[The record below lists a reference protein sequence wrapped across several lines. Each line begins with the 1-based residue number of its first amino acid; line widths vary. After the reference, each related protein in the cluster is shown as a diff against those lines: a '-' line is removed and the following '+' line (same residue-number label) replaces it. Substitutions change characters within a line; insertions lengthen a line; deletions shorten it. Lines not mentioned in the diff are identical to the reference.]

1 MSCMG
6 GITHTHLHPMCV
18 AVLPLPPPSS
28 PPPPHAHTLM
38 ASVRMAGDA
47 LCGAAM
53 PMRAD
58 GLRQGKRSVCPPNQ
72 CVWMRAIS
80 GVSGRRH
87 AQTMMW
93 YLWQANHIRGSI
105 VVSISACHADD
116 PGSIPG
122 RGALCGKPL
131 SGAPGQVCEC
141 HRHTQGWR
149 FMRRCLGFLHR
160 GMRPRLSVATL
171 APAKRRAAQ
180 ANFGNNSALPVV
192 GGRRSVLCAAAFLC
206 GAATQC
212 GEKRPAQRAA
222 SRPR

>member
-1 MSCMG
+1 MPLAWHGHSPCAHMPPEVAILG
-6 GITHTHLHPMCV
+6 RKTGYELHGRHHTHSPAPNVCCRD
-18 AVLPLPPPSS
+18 ALPPHPSS

-80 GVSGRRH
+80 GASGRRH

-105 VVSISACHADD
+105 VVSISACHADG

-122 RGALCGKPL
+122 RGVGTLTLCACG
-131 SGAPGQVCEC
+131 
-141 HRHTQGWR
+141 
-149 FMRRCLGFLHR
+149 
-160 GMRPRLSVATL
+160 VA
-171 APAKRRAAQ
+171 AMIC
-180 ANFGNNSALPVV
+180 SALTRPGLEPGISGS
-192 GGRRSVLCAAAFLC
+192 GGRRLIH
-206 GAATQC
+206 
-212 GEKRPAQRAA
+212 
-222 SRPR
+222 